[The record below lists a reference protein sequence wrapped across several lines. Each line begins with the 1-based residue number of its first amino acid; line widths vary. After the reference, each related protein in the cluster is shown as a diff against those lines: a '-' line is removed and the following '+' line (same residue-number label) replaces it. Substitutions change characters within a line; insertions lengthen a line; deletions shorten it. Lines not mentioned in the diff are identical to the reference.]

1 MRGLINSDLRV
12 ERGYA
17 SGTICAGAAEAAAGD
32 DFSGLATVN
41 PEMTQEVQ
49 VETSAF
55 GADTANGPNV
65 INTTGK
71 SGGEHYHGEAYFDA
85 RNDALNA
92 NDWQDNHTGHP
103 KAGAVYYYPCRTL
116 TARKTTFDR
125 YSAPLLQ
132 FATLGS

>member
-1 MRGLINSDLRV
+1 MRGLIDSDLRV

-17 SGTICAGAAEAAAGD
+17 SGTIRAGAAEAAAGD

-103 KAGAVYYYPCRTL
+103 KAGAVYYYPG
-116 TARKTTFDR
+116 
-125 YSAPLLQ
+125 
-132 FATLGS
+132 GSVCGRVPGTHKKVFFFGGIA